1 MNPELKEA
9 LNTETTE
16 RLFYYFKHDG
26 SIDFEKKV
34 IAGKILQ
41 ERGFYKYKLV
51 AEKEKIVEAIENLI
65 NDKNDPRK
73 VKDQGRK
80 ELKKSILWAVLPW
93 LIYLFAKV
101 VDYLFDDE
109 WEGSEINV
117 LITFGVA
124 FVAIV
129 VFRTIFYRKN
139 LKKFIQD
146 RINDCDLQRSRL
158 KVINEE
164 WSF

>member
-1 MNPELKEA
+1 MNTELKEA

-26 SIDFEKKV
+26 ASDFEKKI

-51 AEKEKIVEAIENLI
+51 AEKEKIVEAIENI
-65 NDKNDPRK
+65 ISVNNDPET
-73 VKDQGRK
+73 VKSERRK
-80 ELKKSILWAVLPW
+80 ELRKSILWAFLPW
-93 LIYLFAKV
+93 LVYLFAKI

-109 WEGSEINV
+109 WEGSELNV
-117 LITFGVA
+117 LITFGIA

-129 VFRTIFYRKN
+129 VYRTIIYRKN
-139 LKKFIQD
+139 IKKFIQA
-146 RINDCDLQRSRL
+146 RNTDCDLQKSRL
-158 KVINEE
+158 KVIEKA